1 MSFRL
6 IVANLFNADM
16 AILLLNRVETKPAND
31 SQMIL
36 YSGVSV
42 PTARRETLLFW
53 TKTSNDT
60 VFLIV
65 ALSRNMQV
73 LSVYSFNQWQN
84 WTKQMLLQIFLGK
97 IENRYR
103 FESNTSCHK
112 TQKFRKNRAQHLPTE
127 QPNKYKAQ
135 HLPSNQM
142 KLLVSGK
149 Q

>member
-1 MSFRL
+1 
-6 IVANLFNADM
+6 
-16 AILLLNRVETKPAND
+16 
-31 SQMIL
+31 
-36 YSGVSV
+36 
-42 PTARRETLLFW
+42 
-53 TKTSNDT
+53 
-60 VFLIV
+60 
-65 ALSRNMQV
+65 
-73 LSVYSFNQWQN
+73 
-84 WTKQMLLQIFLGK
+84 MLLQIFLGK